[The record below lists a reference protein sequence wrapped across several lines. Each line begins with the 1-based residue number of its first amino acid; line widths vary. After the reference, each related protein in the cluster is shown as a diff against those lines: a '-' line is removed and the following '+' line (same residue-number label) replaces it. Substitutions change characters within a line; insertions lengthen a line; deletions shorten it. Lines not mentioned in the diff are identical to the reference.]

1 MPDPIII
8 VVIVLAVALV
18 AAVVIFKPGRRR
30 DPQSLYT
37 EGLDHLLRGNLKQAY
52 KCFKGV
58 IERDTDQVAAYL
70 KMGQVLRLG
79 GVADKALKLHESLKA
94 RTTLSSY
101 DRLELYKNLALD
113 YSALGQPAKA
123 VEWGRAVLKLDKRN
137 TWALR
142 HLVKFHRQLGDWVSV
157 GKYLARWQKAKQKE
171 DPLLQALC
179 RFRQGYDR
187 RRNDPP
193 ETVRSHYQQALKIDQ
208 GFSPAHYYL
217 AESFADEVAGYRRE
231 LTTVEDPSQGPID
244 ERRQG
249 ELNRKIG
256 KLYPQAVAH
265 WSSFVELSPLDTYRV
280 LHRVEEALYFLQRFD
295 DVGPF
300 LRKVLDKNPQNLDG
314 IAALANFYVRKG
326 ELDQAEQLLATI
338 PQSAADDPLINAI
351 RLKLKYRRGSE
362 ENLLPELDRLI
373 DSIRSDAQ
381 NLAGR
386 EGQKASLMSWLVP
399 DSDPLEKLA

>member
-8 VVIVLAVALV
+8 AVIVGAIALIVAVVVIR
-18 AAVVIFKPGRRR
+18 PGQRR

-37 EGLDHLLRGNLKQAY
+37 EGLDHLLRGNLKRAY

-58 IERDTDQVAAYL
+58 IERDTDHVAAYL

-79 GVADKALKLHESLKA
+79 GVADKGLKMHDSLRA
-94 RTTLSSY
+94 RSDLSSY
-101 DRLELYKNLALD
+101 YQLELYKNLALD

-123 VEWGRAVLKLDKRN
+123 VEWGQAVLKLDKRN

-171 DPLLQALC
+171 DPRLQALC

-187 RRNDPP
+187 RRIDPP

-208 GFSPAHYYL
+208 GFSPAYYYL

-231 LTTVEDPSQGPID
+231 LADLEDPSHGPID
-244 ERRQG
+244 ERKQG
-249 ELNRKIG
+249 ELNRKIW

-265 WSSFVELSPLDTYRV
+265 WSSFVELSPQDTYRV
-280 LHRVEEALYFLQRFD
+280 LHRVEEALYYLQRFD

-326 ELDQAEQLLATI
+326 ELDQAEQLLATV
-338 PQSAADDPLINAI
+338 PQSAADGPLINAI
-351 RLKLKYRRGSE
+351 RLKLNYRRGSE
-362 ENLLPELDRLI
+362 QNLLPELDRLI
-373 DSIRSDAQ
+373 DSIRSNAQ
-381 NLAGR
+381 DLTSR
-386 EGQKASLMSWLVP
+386 EAQQASLLSWLIP